1 MSGLGF
7 RARLVDRYGV
17 IVNPKVL
24 DTGLRTIGAGVPYT
38 LRLRI
43 EAMGFPTCGLLL

>member
-1 MSGLGF
+1 M
-7 RARLVDRYGV
+7 
-17 IVNPKVL
+17 NPKVL

-43 EAMGFPTCGLLL
+43 EAIGLPTFGLLLKGSLKGIC